1 MFSHNTTNLHISKWL
16 KGQSVVK
23 INRRAYTL
31 AHFPE
36 NRSTHVLERST
47 PLERQTTSTALLC
60 VVLLRPKEYHHT
72 SLALLI
78 DVSIS
83 CERLV
88 RVSCARIGEFI
99 FPLLL
104 RFGDLPARA
113 LLRERRRESRVTAV
127 LCFLYNVVHCASVCR
142 ALFHGRKR
150 NTREE
155 QQLPGRKHSHSHSSF
170 PLPSSSIIRN
180 TAITV
185 SSQRAAS
192 ACSER

>member
-113 LLRERRRESRVTAV
+113 FCYGNGGENRALLPCCASCTTLCIVQVCVVHFFTAGRGTRVKSSSCLGGNTVTATLHF
-127 LCFLYNVVHCASVCR
+127 LCL
-142 ALFHGRKR
+142 
-150 NTREE
+150 
-155 QQLPGRKHSHSHSSF
+155 LPQS
-170 PLPSSSIIRN
+170 
-180 TAITV
+180 
-185 SSQRAAS
+185 
-192 ACSER
+192 